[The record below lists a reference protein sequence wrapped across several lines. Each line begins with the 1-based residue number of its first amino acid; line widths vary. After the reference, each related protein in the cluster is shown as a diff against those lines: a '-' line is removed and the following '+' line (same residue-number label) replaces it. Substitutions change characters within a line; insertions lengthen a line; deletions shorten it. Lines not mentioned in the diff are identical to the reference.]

1 MINLPEELKSRISI
15 EDVVARYWEEPNRAH
30 RVKCFAHNGK
40 DRNMLV
46 KNGFVYCF
54 VCAARFDIIGTVQH
68 LFGLSF
74 IQACEKLNSD
84 FNCGLP
90 IGKKL
95 TAQEYREIKL
105 REQKRKQEQQ
115 AAEKRKRLE
124 NRIFI
129 KVCDELHLAQD
140 IVSALEPS
148 KPIDIDA
155 LDEELLDVYFSELK
169 RLKWLDWLSDTLLG
183 YDTDCEWTYTIG
195 TDTRVIYDRL
205 ISGDLTI

>member
-54 VCAARFDIIGTVQH
+54 VCSARFDIIGVVQK

-105 REQKRKQEQQ
+105 REQKRRAARQ
-115 AAEKRKRLE
+115 AAENRKRLE

-129 KVCDELHLAQD
+129 KVCDELHLTQD
-140 IVSALEPS
+140 IVRALEPS
-148 KPIDIDA
+148 KPLDIDA
-155 LDEELLDVYFSELK
+155 LDEELIDAYFAQLK
-169 RLKWLDWLSDTLLG
+169 RIEWLEWLADTLLG

-195 TDTRVIYDRL
+195 MNTRVIYDKL

>member
-15 EDVVARYWEEPNRAH
+15 EDVVARYWEEPSRAH
-30 RVKCFAHNGK
+30 RVKCFVHNGK

-54 VCAARFDIIGTVQH
+54 VCSARFDIIGVVQH

-74 IQACEKLNSD
+74 IQACGKLNSD

-95 TAQEYREIKL
+95 TRFEIEELKRAEAQRIAA
-105 REQKRKQEQQ
+105 RQ
-115 AAEKRKRLE
+115 AAENRKCLE
-124 NRIFI
+124 NKIFI
-129 KVCDELHLAQD
+129 NVCDKLHLTQA
-140 IVSALEPS
+140 IVRALEPS
-148 KPIDIDA
+148 KPIDIDT
-155 LDEELLDVYFSELK
+155 LDEELIDAYFAQLK
-169 RLKWLDWLSDTLLG
+169 RLEWLEWLADTLLG
-183 YDTDCEWTYTIG
+183 HDTDCEWTYTIG
-195 TDTRVIYDRL
+195 ADTRAIYDRL

>member
-1 MINLPEELKSRISI
+1 MINLSEELKSRISI
-15 EDVVARYWEEPNRAH
+15 EDVVARYWEEPDRAH

-105 REQKRKQEQQ
+105 REAQRRAARQ
-115 AAEKRKRLE
+115 AAENRKGIE

-129 KVCDELHLAQD
+129 MVCDELHLTQA

-148 KPIDIDA
+148 KPIDIDT
-155 LDEELLDVYFSELK
+155 LDEARIDVYFAQLK
-169 RLKWLDWLSDTLLG
+169 RLEWLEWLADTLLG
-183 YDTDCEWTYTIG
+183 HDTDCEWTYTIG
-195 TDTRVIYDRL
+195 TDTHVIYDRL

>member
-1 MINLPEELKSRISI
+1 MINLSEELKSRISI
-15 EDVVARYWEEPNRAH
+15 EDVISRYWEEPDRAH

-54 VCAARFDIIGTVQH
+54 VCGARFDIIGTVQH
-68 LFGLSF
+68 LFELSF

-95 TAQEYREIKL
+95 TRSEIEELKRAEAQRIAA
-105 REQKRKQEQQ
+105 RQ
-115 AAEKRKRLE
+115 AAENRKRIE
-124 NRIFI
+124 NKIFI
-129 KVCDELHLAQD
+129 NVCDELHLTQA

-148 KPIDIDA
+148 KPIDIGT
-155 LDEELLDVYFSELK
+155 LNEELIDTYVAQLK
-169 RLKWLDWLSDTLLG
+169 RLEWLEWLADTLLG
-183 YDTDCEWTYTIG
+183 HDTDCEWTYTIG
-195 TDTRVIYDRL
+195 ANTRVIYDRL

>member
-1 MINLPEELKSRISI
+1 MINIAEELKSRISI

-30 RVKCFAHNGK
+30 RVRCFAHNGK

-105 REQKRKQEQQ
+105 REQKRRAARQ
-115 AAEKRKRLE
+115 AAENRKRLE

-129 KVCDELHLAQD
+129 KVCDELHLTQA
-140 IVSALEPS
+140 IVRALEPP
-148 KPIDIDA
+148 KPLDIDA
-155 LDEELLDVYFSELK
+155 LDEKFIDVYFSQLK
-169 RLKWLDWLSDTLLG
+169 RLEWLEWLADTLLG
-183 YDTDCEWTYTIG
+183 YYTDCEWTYTIG

-205 ISGDLTI
+205 ISGDLKI

>member
-1 MINLPEELKSRISI
+1 MINIAEELKSRISI

-30 RVKCFAHNGK
+30 RVRCFAHNGK

-105 REQKRKQEQQ
+105 REQKRRAARQ
-115 AAEKRKRLE
+115 AAENRKRLE

-129 KVCDELHLAQD
+129 KVCDELHLTQA
-140 IVSALEPS
+140 IVRALEP
-148 KPIDIDA
+148 PN
-155 LDEELLDVYFSELK
+155 EELIDEFFAQLK
-169 RLKWLDWLSDTLLG
+169 RLEWLEWLADTLLG
-183 YDTDCEWTYTIG
+183 YDTNCEWTYTIG

>member
-1 MINLPEELKSRISI
+1 MINIAEELKSRISI

-54 VCAARFDIIGTVQH
+54 VCSARFDIIGVVQK

-105 REQKRKQEQQ
+105 REQKRRAARQ
-115 AAEKRKRLE
+115 AAENRKRLE

-129 KVCDELHLAQD
+129 NVCDELHLTQA
-140 IVSALEPS
+140 IVRALEP
-148 KPIDIDA
+148 PN
-155 LDEELLDVYFSELK
+155 EELIDEFFAQLK
-169 RLKWLDWLSDTLLG
+169 RLEWLEWLADTLLG
-183 YDTDCEWTYTIG
+183 YDTNCEWTYTIG

>member
-54 VCAARFDIIGTVQH
+54 VCSARFDIIGVVQK

-105 REQKRKQEQQ
+105 REQKRRAARQ
-115 AAEKRKRLE
+115 AAENRKRLE

-129 KVCDELHLAQD
+129 KVCDELHLTQD
-140 IVSALEPS
+140 IVRALEPS
-148 KPIDIDA
+148 KPLDIDA
-155 LDEELLDVYFSELK
+155 LDEELIDAYFAQLK
-169 RLKWLDWLSDTLLG
+169 RIEWLEWLADTLLG

-195 TDTRVIYDRL
+195 IDTRVIYDRL

>member
-1 MINLPEELKSRISI
+1 MINLSEELKSRISI
-15 EDVVARYWEEPNRAH
+15 EDVISRYWEEPDRAH

-74 IQACEKLNSD
+74 IKACEKLNSD

-95 TAQEYREIKL
+95 TRSEIEELKRAEAQR
-105 REQKRKQEQQ
+105 RAARQ
-115 AAEKRKRLE
+115 AAENRKRIE

-129 KVCDELHLAQD
+129 KVCNELHLTQA

-148 KPIDIDA
+148 KPIDIDT
-155 LDEELLDVYFSELK
+155 LDEELIDAYFAQLK
-169 RLKWLDWLSDTLLG
+169 RLEWLEWLADTLLG
-183 YDTDCEWTYTIG
+183 HDTDCEWTYTIG
-195 TDTRVIYDRL
+195 KNTRVIYDRL

>member
-1 MINLPEELKSRISI
+1 MINIAEELKSRISI

-54 VCAARFDIIGTVQH
+54 VCSARFDIIGVVQH

-74 IQACEKLNSD
+74 IQACGKLNSD

-95 TAQEYREIKL
+95 TRSEIEEL
-105 REQKRKQEQQ
+105 KRAKSQRIAARQ
-115 AAEKRKRLE
+115 AAEERKRLE
-124 NRIFI
+124 KRIFR
-129 KVCDELHLAQD
+129 KVRDELHLTQA
-140 IVSALEPS
+140 IVRALEPS
-148 KPIDIDA
+148 KPIDIHA
-155 LDEELLDVYFSELK
+155 LDEKFIGVYFSQLK
-169 RLKWLDWLSDTLLG
+169 RLKWLEWLADTLLG
-183 YDTDCEWTYTIG
+183 YYTDCEWTYTIG
-195 TDTRVIYDRL
+195 MNTRVIYDRL
-205 ISGDLTI
+205 ISGDLKI

>member
-30 RVKCFAHNGK
+30 RVRCFAHNGK

-54 VCAARFDIIGTVQH
+54 VCSARFDIIGTVQH

-95 TAQEYREIKL
+95 TAQEYREIKQ
-105 REQKRKQEQQ
+105 REAQRRAARK

>member
-105 REQKRKQEQQ
+105 REQKRRAARQ
-115 AAEKRKRLE
+115 AAENRKRLE

-129 KVCDELHLAQD
+129 KVCDELHLTQD
-140 IVSALEPS
+140 IVRALEPS
-148 KPIDIDA
+148 KPIDLDA
-155 LDEELLDVYFSELK
+155 LDEELIDEYFAQLK
-169 RLKWLDWLSDTLLG
+169 RLEWLEWLADTLLG
-183 YDTDCEWTYTIG
+183 YDTNCEWTYTIG

>member
-1 MINLPEELKSRISI
+1 MINLSEELKSRISI
-15 EDVVARYWEEPNRAH
+15 EDVVALYWEEPNRAH
-30 RVKCFAHNGK
+30 RVRCFAHNGK

-54 VCAARFDIIGTVQH
+54 VCNASLDIIGVVQH

-74 IQACEKLNSD
+74 IQACGKLNSD

-105 REQKRKQEQQ
+105 REQKRRAARK
-115 AAEKRKRLE
+115 AAEKRKSLE

-140 IVSALEPS
+140 IVSALEPP
-148 KPIDIDA
+148 KTVDIDT
-155 LDEELLDVYFSELK
+155 LDEKLLNAYFAQLK
-169 RLKWLDWLSDTLLG
+169 RVKWLDWLADTLLG
-183 YDTDCEWTYTIG
+183 RDTDCEWTYTIG

>member
-54 VCAARFDIIGTVQH
+54 VCAARFDIIGVVQH

-105 REQKRKQEQQ
+105 REQKRRAARQ
-115 AAEKRKRLE
+115 AAENRKRLE

-129 KVCDELHLAQD
+129 NVCDELHLTQA
-140 IVSALEPS
+140 IVRALEP
-148 KPIDIDA
+148 PN
-155 LDEELLDVYFSELK
+155 EELIDEFFAQLK
-169 RLKWLDWLSDTLLG
+169 RLEWLEWLADTLLG
-183 YDTDCEWTYTIG
+183 YDTNCEWTYTIG

>member
-30 RVKCFAHNGK
+30 RVRCFAHNGK

-54 VCAARFDIIGTVQH
+54 VCSARFDIIGVVQH

-74 IQACEKLNSD
+74 IQACGKLNSD

-105 REQKRKQEQQ
+105 REQKRIAARQ

>member
-46 KNGFVYCF
+46 KNGFAYCF
-54 VCAARFDIIGTVQH
+54 VCGARFDIIGTVQH

-74 IQACEKLNSD
+74 IQACEKLNID
-84 FNCGLP
+84 FDCGLP

-95 TAQEYREIKL
+95 TRSEIEELKRAEAQRIAA
-105 REQKRKQEQQ
+105 RQ
-115 AAEKRKRLE
+115 AEENRKRIE

-129 KVCDELHLAQD
+129 KVCNELRLTQD
-140 IVSALEPS
+140 IVRALEPS
-148 KPIDIDA
+148 KPIDIDT
-155 LDEELLDVYFSELK
+155 LDEELIDAYFAQLK
-169 RLKWLDWLSDTLLG
+169 RLEWLEWLADTLLG
-183 YDTDCEWTYTIG
+183 YDTNYEWTYTIG
-195 TDTRVIYDRL
+195 ADTRVIYDKL

>member
-15 EDVVARYWEEPNRAH
+15 EDVISRYWEEPGRAH

-54 VCAARFDIIGTVQH
+54 VCGARFDIIGAVQH

-95 TAQEYREIKL
+95 TRSEIEKL
-105 REQKRKQEQQ
+105 KRAKSQRI
-115 AAEKRKRLE
+115 AARQVAEERKRLE
-124 NRIFI
+124 KRIFR
-129 KVCDELHLAQD
+129 KVRDELHLTQA
-140 IVSALEPS
+140 IVRALEPS
-148 KPIDIDA
+148 KPIDIHA
-155 LDEELLDVYFSELK
+155 LDEKFIDVYFSQLK
-169 RLKWLDWLSDTLLG
+169 RLKWLEWLADTLLG
-183 YDTDCEWTYTIG
+183 YYTDCEWTYTIG
-195 TDTRVIYDRL
+195 MNTRVIYDRL
-205 ISGDLTI
+205 ISGDLKI

>member
-15 EDVVARYWEEPNRAH
+15 EDVVARYWEEPDRAH

-54 VCAARFDIIGTVQH
+54 VCGARFDIIGTVQH

-95 TAQEYREIKL
+95 TRSEIEELKRAEAQRIAA
-105 REQKRKQEQQ
+105 RQ
-115 AAEKRKRLE
+115 AAEERKRLE
-124 NRIFI
+124 KRIFR
-129 KVCDELHLAQD
+129 KVRDELHLTQA
-140 IVSALEPS
+140 IVRVLEPS
-148 KPIDIDA
+148 KPIDIHA
-155 LDEELLDVYFSELK
+155 LDEKFIDVYFSQLK
-169 RLKWLDWLSDTLLG
+169 RLKWLEWLADTLLG
-183 YDTDCEWTYTIG
+183 YYTDCEWTYTIG

-205 ISGDLTI
+205 ISGDLKI

>member
-30 RVKCFAHNGK
+30 RVRCFAHNGK

-54 VCAARFDIIGTVQH
+54 VCGARFDIIGTVQH

-105 REQKRKQEQQ
+105 REQKRRAARQ
-115 AAEKRKRLE
+115 AAENRKRLE

-129 KVCDELHLAQD
+129 KVCDELHLTQA
-140 IVSALEPS
+140 IVRALEP
-148 KPIDIDA
+148 PN
-155 LDEELLDVYFSELK
+155 EELIDEFFAQLK
-169 RLKWLDWLSDTLLG
+169 RLEWLEWLADTLLG
-183 YDTDCEWTYTIG
+183 YDTNCEWTYTIG

>member
-54 VCAARFDIIGTVQH
+54 VCSARFDIIGVVQK

-105 REQKRKQEQQ
+105 REQKRRAARQ
-115 AAEKRKRLE
+115 AAENRKRLE

-129 KVCDELHLAQD
+129 KVCDELHLTQD
-140 IVSALEPS
+140 IVRALEPS
-148 KPIDIDA
+148 KPLDIDA
-155 LDEELLDVYFSELK
+155 LDEELIDAYFAQLK
-169 RLKWLDWLSDTLLG
+169 RIEWLEWLADTLLG

>member
-15 EDVVARYWEEPNRAH
+15 EDVISRYWEEPNRAH
-30 RVKCFAHNGK
+30 RVKCFAHTGK

-46 KNGFVYCF
+46 KNGFGYCF
-54 VCAARFDIIGTVQH
+54 VCSARFDIVGAVQH

-74 IQACEKLNSD
+74 IQACGKLNSD

-95 TAQEYREIKL
+95 TRSEIEELKRAEAQRIAA
-105 REQKRKQEQQ
+105 RQ
-115 AAEKRKRLE
+115 AEENRKRIE
-124 NRIFI
+124 NKIFI
-129 KVCDELHLAQD
+129 NVCDELHLTQA

-148 KPIDIDA
+148 KPIDIDT
-155 LDEELLDVYFSELK
+155 LDEELIDVYFSQLK
-169 RLKWLDWLSDTLLG
+169 RIEWLEWLADTLLG
-183 YDTDCEWTYTIG
+183 HDTDCEWTYTIG

>member
-1 MINLPEELKSRISI
+1 MINLSEELKSRISI
-15 EDVVARYWEEPNRAH
+15 EDVISRYLEEPDRAH

-54 VCAARFDIIGTVQH
+54 VCGAQFDIIGTVQH

-74 IQACEKLNSD
+74 IQACAKLNSD

-95 TAQEYREIKL
+95 TRSEVEELKRAEAQRIAA
-105 REQKRKQEQQ
+105 QQ
-115 AAEKRKRLE
+115 AAENRKCLE
-124 NRIFI
+124 NKIFI
-129 KVCDELHLAQD
+129 NVCDELHLTQA

-148 KPIDIDA
+148 KPIDIDT
-155 LDEELLDVYFSELK
+155 LDEELIDAYFAQLK
-169 RLKWLDWLSDTLLG
+169 RLEWLEWLADTLIG
-183 YDTDCEWTYTIG
+183 HDTDCEWTYTIG
-195 TDTRVIYDRL
+195 SDTRVIYDRL
-205 ISGDLTI
+205 ISGDWTI